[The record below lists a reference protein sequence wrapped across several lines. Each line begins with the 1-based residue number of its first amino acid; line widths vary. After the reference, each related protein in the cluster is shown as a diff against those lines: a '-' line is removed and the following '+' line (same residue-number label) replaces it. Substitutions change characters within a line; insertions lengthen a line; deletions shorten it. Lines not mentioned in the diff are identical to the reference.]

1 MRNTV
6 AHSFNPNLEGK
17 IETGDYR
24 EKIITYVNMIKAAL
38 VKTKLIYINE
48 KASIENDGKTY
59 ETKFQ
64 VLEGLYPRKTKIG
77 TDQHLLHEQLYIT
90 DETNEKFVGLHPF
103 MKYEVSSDSKK
114 TEFYTIKQIIQST
127 FVYDG
132 ISIGEGTEQE
142 IDIDTII

>member
-17 IETGDYR
+17 IETGDYK

-59 ETKFQ
+59 ETKYQ
-64 VLEGLYPRKTKIG
+64 ILEGLYPRKKVIKTN
-77 TDQHLLHEQLYIT
+77 QHLLHEQLYIT
-90 DETNEKFVGLHPF
+90 DESKEKFVGLHPF
-103 MKYEVSSDSKK
+103 MKYEFSSESNKG
-114 TEFYTIKQIIQST
+114 EFYTIKQIIEST
-127 FVYDG
+127 FVYDA
-132 ISIGEGTEQE
+132 ISFSEGTEQE